1 LHLTARGRLLSSIYY
16 DDPQMLEIMTQSARA
31 EGGVEAFLGCVTE
44 LANYE
49 DSRRRLR
56 MLQLVSGA
64 HGENWAPIFATHV
77 VVAD

>member
-1 LHLTARGRLLSSIYY
+1 
-16 DDPQMLEIMTQSARA
+16 MLEIMTQSARA